1 MAKIISEI
9 LKFHRK
15 SLLRTGSFGFLSSRL
30 LCFGFSWL
38 LLLFLNFGN
47 LERSGSALAFGLDE
61 DFLLDEVLQAL
72 FDEWSQLD
80 GVGLVVGCDVLLDGG
95 QGRAYKRK

>member
-1 MAKIISEI
+1 M
-9 LKFHRK
+9 
-15 SLLRTGSFGFLSSRL
+15 LRTCSFGFFSSRL